1 MGDERE
7 FNLDEISLYVI
18 AMDLLRN
25 IWVIL
30 LAAAAVWL
38 GVTGV
43 CDLTYVPEY
52 TASATMAVSAKGENG
67 DAYSSLLVTSQMAE
81 VFGEVFR
88 SDVLYE
94 KIASE
99 MGVEQIDGE
108 ISASVIEETN
118 LLVLTAAS
126 ENPRQAYLILDAA
139 LSNYESVS
147 EYLFSNAVLRMVE
160 EPSVPYSPSNAL
172 NVDRYR
178 KLGTLAGAALVI
190 CGIGLISVLRYTVK
204 TQTGARRNL
213 DGRIRGVI
221 PFEQKAHTLKGMIKR
236 QNRSLLISS
245 ALVSMQFS
253 EAVRKAA
260 TRVESHMRRKKMK
273 VLLVSSVAENEGKSS
288 VAANLALALAEKR
301 RKVVLVDLD
310 LRKPALFKVFDRPKT
325 KKKMLGAYLN
335 GEAEM
340 EEVIDYD
347 RKTRL
352 YRIFQDKTISDSGRI
367 LDSEKLEHLLE
378 VCRLKADYVII
389 DSSPMGVTSDVEVLM
404 KYADSVLLVVRQ
416 DWSDI
421 RAVNDKA
428 DIVRQSRKDFSGF
441 LLNAFHRE
449 PDLMDGTP
457 GGYGYYGYRR
467 YHKGR

>member
-18 AMDLLRN
+18 AMDLFRN

-204 TQTGARRNL
+204 T
-213 DGRIRGVI
+213 
-221 PFEQKAHTLKGMIKR
+221 
-236 QNRSLLISS
+236 
-245 ALVSMQFS
+245 LVW
-253 EAVRKAA
+253 VPPTRK
-260 TRVESHMRRKKMK
+260 
-273 VLLVSSVAENEGKSS
+273 
-288 VAANLALALAEKR
+288 
-301 RKVVLVDLD
+301 
-310 LRKPALFKVFDRPKT
+310 
-325 KKKMLGAYLN
+325 
-335 GEAEM
+335 
-340 EEVIDYD
+340 
-347 RKTRL
+347 
-352 YRIFQDKTISDSGRI
+352 
-367 LDSEKLEHLLE
+367 
-378 VCRLKADYVII
+378 
-389 DSSPMGVTSDVEVLM
+389 
-404 KYADSVLLVVRQ
+404 
-416 DWSDI
+416 
-421 RAVNDKA
+421 
-428 DIVRQSRKDFSGF
+428 
-441 LLNAFHRE
+441 
-449 PDLMDGTP
+449 
-457 GGYGYYGYRR
+457 
-467 YHKGR
+467 